1 MDWTAEKGVNNRTVQ
16 IALIKLPASVPVTD
30 SRYGG
35 AVVFNPG
42 EACSALQNHNLIA
55 NIY

>member
-1 MDWTAEKGVNNRTVQ
+1 MDWTAKKGVDNRTVQ

-42 EACSALQNHNLIA
+42 ETCYSTAEPIT
-55 NIY
+55 